1 MVFVLVAGVGLAA
14 LRNAS
19 DLWAGM
25 MLLVALA
32 SVGVAVLGAVL
43 MDDRERA
50 WWLGFAVFGGGY
62 LVAALSPVRSE
73 LATTH
78 LLEYVTARV
87 GGSQVAT
94 FEVSRMDGSTQLFR
108 LVTQDG
114 GVIAR
119 KLPDSV
125 VSSTPTSDLL
135 TSMVPAN
142 RWLSALPGAASHDP
156 FLRVGHSL
164 FALLAG
170 LVGGM
175 IGTWFHSRRG
185 RVTGTAGSPPAT

>member
-1 MVFVLVAGVGLAA
+1 MVFVFVAGVGLAA

-62 LVAALSPVRSE
+62 LVAALSPVGTA

-87 GGSQVAT
+87 GGSEIAT
-94 FEVSRMDGSTQLFR
+94 IGVSRVDRSSQLWR

-119 KLPDSV
+119 KVADSV
-125 VSSTPTSDLL
+125 VST
-135 TSMVPAN
+135 
-142 RWLSALPGAASHDP
+142 
-156 FLRVGHSL
+156 F
-164 FALLAG
+164 
-170 LVGGM
+170 
-175 IGTWFHSRRG
+175 
-185 RVTGTAGSPPAT
+185 

>member
-1 MVFVLVAGVGLAA
+1 MIFVLVAGVGLAA

-19 DLWAGM
+19 DLWAGI

-32 SVGVAVLGAVL
+32 SIGVAVLGAVL

-78 LLEYVTARV
+78 LLEYVAARV
-87 GGSQVAT
+87 GGSEIAT
-94 FEVSRMDGSTQLFR
+94 IGVSRLGPSTQLFR

-114 GVIAR
+114 GVIA
-119 KLPDSV
+119 KKVADSV
-125 VSSTPTSDLL
+125 VNSTPISDLL
-135 TSMVPAN
+135 ASMVPAN
-142 RWLSALPGAASHDP
+142 RWLSVLPGAARHDP
-156 FLRVGHSL
+156 FLRVGHCL

-170 LVGGM
+170 LLGGM
-175 IGTWFHSRRG
+175 IGTWFHARRD
-185 RVTGTAGSPPAT
+185 RVAGTAGSTPAA